1 LTVNVWPAIVSVPC
15 RAGPALAAELKLTTP
30 GPFPLAPDVIVIHDA
45 LLTAVHAH
53 PPDVV
58 TDDEPAVTPVP
69 ID

>member
-1 LTVNVWPAIVSVPC
+1 M
-15 RAGPALAAELKLTTP
+15 AAELKLTTP
-30 GPFPLAPDVIVIHDA
+30 GPFPVAPDVIVIHDA